1 MSRMLRFAA
10 LFPLLVP
17 FPAGA
22 AVTCADVLKVLGQS
36 LADVNCFASPDL
48 TTTNTTNDI
57 RTSTTPPTIRCPGC
71 QGAPSRLSPIA
82 A

>member
-22 AVTCADVLKVLGQS
+22 AVTCADVLKALGQS

-48 TTTNTTNDI
+48 TTTNPLP
-57 RTSTTPPTIRCPGC
+57 RRHRPTIRCPGC
-71 QGAPSRLSPIA
+71 QRSPSRLSPIA

>member
-22 AVTCADVLKVLGQS
+22 AVTCADVLKALGQS
-36 LADVNCFASPDL
+36 LADVNCFASADL
-48 TTTNTTNDI
+48 TTTKRNDI
-57 RTSTTPPTIRCPGC
+57 RRRRHRPTIRCPGC
-71 QGAPSRLSPIA
+71 QRSPSRLSPIA

>member
-22 AVTCADVLKVLGQS
+22 AVTCADVLKALG
-36 LADVNCFASPDL
+36 
-48 TTTNTTNDI
+48 
-57 RTSTTPPTIRCPGC
+57 
-71 QGAPSRLSPIA
+71 
-82 A
+82 